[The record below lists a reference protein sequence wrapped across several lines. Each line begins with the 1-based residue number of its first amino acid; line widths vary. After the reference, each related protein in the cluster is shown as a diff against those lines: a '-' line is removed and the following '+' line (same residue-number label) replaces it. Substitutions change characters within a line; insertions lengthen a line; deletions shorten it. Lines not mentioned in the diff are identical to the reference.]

1 MMKEQQREMEA
12 GKRAEPSGMAEKWE
26 QMVVK
31 GRRPGRARKLAEDN
45 LFRGAQRDWMTN

>member
-1 MMKEQQREMEA
+1 MMKEEQR
-12 GKRAEPSGMAEKWE
+12 GKRAEPSGTAEKWE

-45 LFRGAQRDWMTN
+45 LFRGAEGD